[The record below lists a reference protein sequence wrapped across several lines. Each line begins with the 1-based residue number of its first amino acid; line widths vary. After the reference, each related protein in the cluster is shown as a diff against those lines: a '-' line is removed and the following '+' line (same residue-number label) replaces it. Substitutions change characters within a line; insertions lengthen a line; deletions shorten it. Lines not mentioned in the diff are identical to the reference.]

1 MLGLNER
8 VAGTVTLFGVD
19 SNEFHDRARLG
30 YVPQRHTLSAS
41 VRATAEEIVSTGRL
55 SRIGWLGRLRATD
68 RQIVA
73 RSLEVVGL
81 ADRAATEVSTLSGGQ
96 QRRVLIARALAGQ
109 PDVLIMDEPTAG
121 VDAANQ
127 HVLADVLARLVER
140 DVTMVIVTH
149 ELGALERLLTRIVV
163 IDGGRIRFDGTP
175 QEYAHARDR
184 VHHDHDS
191 HHHDLE
197 LDGHRP
203 SLARAPST
211 SPTRTEADRDRPAHR
226 RLHAAGPRSPHC
238 SSAPSPRWSG
248 SSSSSDGS
256 PSSATGWGTSP
267 WPVSPSASS
276 PARRPVLTA
285 LVAAVVA
292 AVVIELLR
300 TRGRTNGDVALAVI
314 FYGGIAGGVVIISKS
329 PDGTPANLDEVP
341 LRLHPHDAAQRP
353 LRLRRARRARSP

>member
-1 MLGLNER
+1 MRSAPLVPRDTAPSDAVVTLRGASFGYGDGTVLSDVDLSIRKGEIVAIVGPNGSGKSTLMKGVLGLNEK
-8 VAGTVTLFGVD
+8 VAGTVTLFGID
-19 SNEFHDRARLG
+19 STEFHDRARLG

-41 VRATAEEIVSTGRL
+41 VRATAEEIVATGRL
-55 SRIGWLGRLRATD
+55 PRIGWLGRLRATD

-73 RSLEVVGL
+73 RSLDVVGL

-127 HVLADVLARLVER
+127 HVLADVLDRLVER

-175 QEYAHARDR
+175 RAYATARDS

-197 LDGHRP
+197 LEGHHP
-203 SLARAPST
+203 SLSHGPLDVD
-211 SPTRTEADRDRPAHR
+211 RTDRSRP
-226 RLHAAGPRSPHC
+226 
-238 SSAPSPRWSG
+238 
-248 SSSSSDGS
+248 
-256 PSSATGWGTSP
+256 
-267 WPVSPSASS
+267 
-276 PARRPVLTA
+276 
-285 LVAAVVA
+285 
-292 AVVIELLR
+292 
-300 TRGRTNGDVALAVI
+300 
-314 FYGGIAGGVVIISKS
+314 
-329 PDGTPANLDEVP
+329 
-341 LRLHPHDAAQRP
+341 
-353 LRLRRARRARSP
+353 

>member
-1 MLGLNER
+1 MRTARLVPLEPDDPDAVVTLRGAAFGYGDRAVLTDVDLTIRSGEIVAIIGPNGSGKSTLMKGVLGLNER

-163 IDGGRIRFDGTP
+163 IDAGRIRFDGTP
-175 QEYAHARDR
+175 QEYARARER
-184 VHHDHDS
+184 VHHDHDHDS

-197 LDGHRP
+197 LDRQRP
-203 SLARAPST
+203 SVGPGPLDAT
-211 SPTRTEADRDRPAHR
+211 HADGGRP
-226 RLHAAGPRSPHC
+226 
-238 SSAPSPRWSG
+238 
-248 SSSSSDGS
+248 
-256 PSSATGWGTSP
+256 
-267 WPVSPSASS
+267 
-276 PARRPVLTA
+276 
-285 LVAAVVA
+285 
-292 AVVIELLR
+292 
-300 TRGRTNGDVALAVI
+300 
-314 FYGGIAGGVVIISKS
+314 
-329 PDGTPANLDEVP
+329 
-341 LRLHPHDAAQRP
+341 
-353 LRLRRARRARSP
+353 

>member
-1 MLGLNER
+1 MTAGTAPATAASADVAIDLRDAAFGYGERAVLTDANLTIRRGEIVAVVGPNGSGKSTLMKGILGLNER
-8 VAGTVTLFGVD
+8 VAGSVTLFGVP
-19 SNEFHDRARLG
+19 SHELRDRARLG

-55 SRIGWLGRLRATD
+55 PRIGWLGRLRGTD

-127 HVLADVLARLVER
+127 HVLAEVLDRLVER

-149 ELGALERLLTRIVV
+149 ELGPLERLLTRIVV
-163 IDGGRIRFDGTP
+163 VDSGRIRFDGTP
-175 QEYAHARDR
+175 QEYAVARDT

-197 LDGHRP
+197 L
-203 SLARAPST
+203 
-211 SPTRTEADRDRPAHR
+211 EADRALLAHGPLDITRTDGKRP
-226 RLHAAGPRSPHC
+226 
-238 SSAPSPRWSG
+238 
-248 SSSSSDGS
+248 
-256 PSSATGWGTSP
+256 
-267 WPVSPSASS
+267 
-276 PARRPVLTA
+276 
-285 LVAAVVA
+285 
-292 AVVIELLR
+292 
-300 TRGRTNGDVALAVI
+300 
-314 FYGGIAGGVVIISKS
+314 
-329 PDGTPANLDEVP
+329 
-341 LRLHPHDAAQRP
+341 
-353 LRLRRARRARSP
+353 

>member
-1 MLGLNER
+1 MRAAQLVPIEPDDADAVVTLRGAAFGYGDRAVLTDVDLTIHSGEIVAIVGPNGSGKSTLMKGVLGLNER

-203 SLARAPST
+203 SL
-211 SPTRTEADRDRPAHR
+211 
-226 RLHAAGPRSPHC
+226 GPGP
-238 SSAPSPRWSG
+238 
-248 SSSSSDGS
+248 
-256 PSSATGWGTSP
+256 
-267 WPVSPSASS
+267 
-276 PARRPVLTA
+276 L
-285 LVAAVVA
+285 
-292 AVVIELLR
+292 
-300 TRGRTNGDVALAVI
+300 DVTH
-314 FYGGIAGGVVIISKS
+314 
-329 PDGTPANLDEVP
+329 PDGG
-341 LRLHPHDAAQRP
+341 RP
-353 LRLRRARRARSP
+353 

>member
-1 MLGLNER
+1 MRDAAFGYGERAVLSDANLTIRRGEIVAVVGPNGSGKSTLMKGILGLNER
-8 VAGTVTLFGVD
+8 VAGTVTLFGVP
-19 SNEFHDRARLG
+19 SHELRDRARLG

-55 SRIGWLGRLRATD
+55 PRIGWLGRLRGTD

-81 ADRAATEVSTLSGGQ
+81 GDRAATEVSTLSGGQ

-127 HVLADVLARLVER
+127 HVLADVLDRLVER

-163 IDGGRIRFDGTP
+163 VDAGRIRFDGTP
-175 QEYAHARDR
+175 HEYAAARDA

-197 LDGHRP
+197 LDSDRAL
-203 SLARAPST
+203 LARGPLDAT
-211 SPTRTEADRDRPAHR
+211 HTDGKRP
-226 RLHAAGPRSPHC
+226 
-238 SSAPSPRWSG
+238 
-248 SSSSSDGS
+248 
-256 PSSATGWGTSP
+256 
-267 WPVSPSASS
+267 
-276 PARRPVLTA
+276 
-285 LVAAVVA
+285 
-292 AVVIELLR
+292 
-300 TRGRTNGDVALAVI
+300 
-314 FYGGIAGGVVIISKS
+314 
-329 PDGTPANLDEVP
+329 
-341 LRLHPHDAAQRP
+341 
-353 LRLRRARRARSP
+353 